1 MLQQFHYL
9 FSYWIFIWYVLY
21 ELQLVSYNPK
31 GALIVAFL
39 ENIIGLCVMI
49 YYSYSY
55 MNYFIL
61 INFFFKVLPLWS
73 IIYTPYYKKDLY
85 ATIVLFC
92 IYLLWLYINK
102 LNILDFLKII
112 KLQIYNI
119 KHNKPIGPLMYLLIK

>member
-1 MLQQFHYL
+1 
-9 FSYWIFIWYVLY
+9 
-21 ELQLVSYNPK
+21 
-31 GALIVAFL
+31 
-39 ENIIGLCVMI
+39 MI